1 MAITAMSSPIS
12 SDPLPLTFGI
22 EVEHIL
28 AFHSS
33 ILTPHLPAG
42 TAIIKDL
49 ALSIRLN
56 LRQTTSQYLL
66 TRPQYNGWALTAPT
80 DYPSPFGSGW
90 HNKCLEVHGC
100 RGYADE
106 ILRMEQAILKAQGK
120 DVTVHDGQGKMQDF
134 STWHLTTDTSLV
146 GATPAQLASVIIE
159 IDSAEWDSAPLELVS
174 PPLALDDP
182 ASFAE
187 IEAILGII
195 RGGEEER
202 KLYKAFTDPYCG
214 LHVHIGLPPS
224 SSSERHFRLGLLQHL
239 AYITVIYEHVL
250 SELHPASRRPGHAF
264 ASTDL
269 ASNRDMFYEEPDYA
283 GVDWDAVVWKAH
295 LTSYISRFLKG
306 KKWLT
311 QPIGLRVRERRI
323 IVRPPPRLP
332 HHRRQ
337 ITVTTA
343 DRCGS
348 LTRRSRVRFA
358 DAETSLRPHLRARPI
373 AAGVVQTHVLRG

>member
-283 GVDWDAVVWKAH
+283 GVDWDAVDSGYA
-295 LTSYISRFLKG
+295 SDESSS
-306 KKWLT
+306 
-311 QPIGLRVRERRI
+311 GLLLDF
-323 IVRPPPRLP
+323 P
-332 HHRRQ
+332 
-337 ITVTTA
+337 TTA
-343 DRCGS
+343 AKS
-348 LTRRSRVRFA
+348 PSPPQT
-358 DAETSLRPHLRARPI
+358 DAEALQEDLEFALRMQKRACDLIFAPDQSLQGLCKLMSSGGEKGR
-373 AAGVVQTHVLRG
+373 